1 MINSLSPDD
10 PELDGLPPLSEDD
23 IIVLVMELC

>member
-23 IIVLVMELC
+23 IIVLVELC